1 MSGGRIPISKFAEMV
16 AFYKGGNYTVQAIY
30 KRSRKDEKF
39 NSYID
44 KTSKPWTIKS
54 DALKVFYG
62 IEIEPGEKKVE
73 RFNNVEN
80 SLKEEESQE
89 NQESFNHVIAVLRE
103 QLEFQRKE
111 LEIKNKQLA
120 DLLEIVKGNG
130 QALNRQQAL
139 NLVDKRE
146 ILKIESAENKQKN
159 KNKLFNWFNKR
170 FNI

>member
-1 MSGGRIPISKFAEMV
+1 
-16 AFYKGGNYTVQAIY
+16 
-30 KRSRKDEKF
+30 
-39 NSYID
+39 
-44 KTSKPWTIKS
+44 
-54 DALKVFYG
+54 
-62 IEIEPGEKKVE
+62 
-73 RFNNVEN
+73 NVEN
-80 SLKEEESQE
+80 SSKEEE
-89 NQESFNHVIAVLRE
+89 NQESFNHVIKVLRE

-111 LEIKNKQLA
+111 LEIKNKQIA

-130 QALNRQQAL
+130 QTLNQQQTL